1 MRQQIRFAKPN
12 PSAKSINEL
21 PKSDK
26 MVKAVS
32 LLKDFEQ
39 KAVPK
44 IAAFITV
51 EVDDE
56 VFAVRPHDLV
66 PARATVLRGEKESLV
81 GIAAVVGG

>member
-1 MRQQIRFAKPN
+1 M
-12 PSAKSINEL
+12 
-21 PKSDK
+21 
-26 MVKAVS
+26 
-32 LLKDFEQ
+32 KDFEQ